1 MCIGFRLTCSEP
13 LGHLLYNYT
22 QGKNTVTVG
31 QCLPLAE
38 AVYTIV
44 GAHIQAAV
52 CMCKQGKVQ
61 AMMDYATNADF
72 GKGKLNLLKIV

>member
-1 MCIGFRLTCSEP
+1 M
-13 LGHLLYNYT
+13 
-22 QGKNTVTVG
+22 TVG